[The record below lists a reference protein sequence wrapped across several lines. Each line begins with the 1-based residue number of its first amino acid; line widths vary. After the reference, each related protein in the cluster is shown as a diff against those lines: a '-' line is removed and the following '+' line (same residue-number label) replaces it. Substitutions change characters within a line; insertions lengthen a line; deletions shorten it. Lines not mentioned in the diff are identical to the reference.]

1 VTVLLALSGAVFYG
15 LSDFVGGLAS
25 RRTSAWS
32 VAFLAALGGGLFILV
47 AGLVRGGDPT
57 GTDLAW
63 GLLAGV
69 GNGFGTAFLYRG
81 LAGGRMGVVAPI
93 SAVGATLVPVAVGL
107 VTGERPSALVWV
119 GILAAVPGIWFV
131 SQEPEMDVPGAR
143 GGVLDGV
150 LAGLGFGVLF
160 AAIAQIPES
169 AGLFPLALNQA
180 VGAVAIVLVALAL
193 RVSWVPREAPAL
205 WGLLCGAL
213 GGCATIA
220 FLLATQAGALTVAAV
235 LASLYPAV
243 TILLAAT
250 VLKEPV
256 HRAQAIGLVL
266 CGLAV
271 TLVAVG

>member
-1 VTVLLALSGAVFYG
+1 MTVLLALAGAVFYG

-32 VAFLAALGGGLFILV
+32 VAFLAALGGAVFVLV
-47 AGLVRGGDPT
+47 AGVVRGGDPT
-57 GTDLAW
+57 GTDFAW

-93 SAVGATLVPVAVGL
+93 SAVGAALVPVAVGL

-160 AAIAQIPES
+160 AALGQIPES
-169 AGLFPLALNQA
+169 AGLYPLALNQA

-213 GGCATIA
+213 GACATVA

-243 TILLAAT
+243 TILLAAV

-256 HRAQAIGLVL
+256 HRAQAVGLVL
-266 CGLAV
+266 CGVAV
-271 TLVAVG
+271 TLVAAG

>member
-1 VTVLLALSGAVFYG
+1 MTVLLALSGAVFYG

-47 AGLVRGGDPT
+47 AGVVRGGDPT

-193 RVSWVPREAPAL
+193 RVSWVPREVPAL

-213 GGCATIA
+213 GGSATIA

-271 TLVAVG
+271 TLVAIG

>member
-1 VTVLLALSGAVFYG
+1 MTVLLALSGAVFYG

-32 VAFLAALGGGLFILV
+32 VAFVAALGGAVFVSI

-57 GTDLAW
+57 AADFAW

-81 LAGGRMGVVAPI
+81 LASGRMGVVAPI
-93 SAVGATLVPVAVGL
+93 SAVGAALVPVAVGL
-107 VTGERPSALVWV
+107 VIGERPSALVWI

-131 SQEPEMDVPGAR
+131 SQEPEMDAPGAR

-160 AAIAQIPES
+160 AALGQIPES
-169 AGLFPLALNQA
+169 AGLLPLALNQT
-180 VGAVAIVLVALAL
+180 VGAVAIVLVALAM

-205 WGLLCGAL
+205 WGLLCGSL
-213 GGCATIA
+213 GGCATVA

-243 TILLAAT
+243 TILLAAL

-266 CGLAV
+266 CGAAV
-271 TLVAVG
+271 ALVAAG